1 MASSAASLG
10 PAPLVVE
17 TLALSDEAISNL
29 SQVMILVSSYL
40 DHSVNI
46 PLHQA
51 CATSSLDLFERIWY
65 QSHLPRGEDWG
76 WCPAASLQTN
86 RHYKRWQFSQSLIQA
101 IRRRDLALVDWI
113 FGHFTRCVS
122 DVEVVEEAAST
133 GQLEI
138 LKFLLEK
145 DSGHTQEESEVGNAN
160 GDGNG
165 CDVGRQRYG
174 VGGEEWS

>member
-1 MASSAASLG
+1 MNATSPLSSI
-10 PAPLVVE
+10 
-17 TLALSDEAISNL
+17 TLALSDKAAANLPHVVPLIS
-29 SQVMILVSSYL
+29 SFL
-40 DHSVNI
+40 DCSLNI

-51 CATSSLDLFERIWY
+51 CATGSLALLDRIWFHS
-65 QSHLPRGEDWG
+65 QLPRREDWR

-113 FGHFTRCVS
+113 FRHFTCCVS
-122 DVEVVEEAAST
+122 DVEVVEKAAST

-145 DSGHTQEESEVGNAN
+145 NSGHR
-160 GDGNG
+160 
-165 CDVGRQRYG
+165 GRVRG
-174 VGGEEWS
+174 RDCKR